1 MTISDKS
8 QQTDLFGTELDQTLL
23 PEDFPAK
30 TYQMQESVRA
40 WLESAADCGGSLQG
54 LLASYDPATQSWKT
68 CQHFVTEDLRSALVT
83 LPPCGMTRS
92 GQLYQRTSLEPDI
105 DATGFG
111 LLPTPTA
118 RDYKDG
124 HAPRYRDGKLQTDT
138 LGRAIG
144 GPPNPQF
151 TEWLMGFPIGHT
163 DLKH

>member
-1 MTISDKS
+1 MTISDES

-23 PEDFPAK
+23 PEDFHAK
-30 TYQMQESVRA
+30 TYQMQETVRA
-40 WLESAADCGGSLQG
+40 WLESAADYGGSLQG

-68 CQHFVTEDLRSALVT
+68 CQHSVTEDLRSALVT
-83 LPPCGMTRS
+83 LPPCGMTRN

-124 HAPRYRDGKLQTDT
+124 HAPRYRGGKLQTDT

-151 TEWLMGFPIGHT
+151 TEWLMGFPAGWT